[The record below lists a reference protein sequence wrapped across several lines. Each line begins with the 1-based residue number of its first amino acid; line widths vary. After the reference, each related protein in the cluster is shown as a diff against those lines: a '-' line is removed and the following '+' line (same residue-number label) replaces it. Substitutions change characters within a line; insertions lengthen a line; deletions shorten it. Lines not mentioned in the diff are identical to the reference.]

1 MLLFN
6 NNDNPNVST
15 EKNIARLEDY
25 RNKIRALDGDI
36 VNDIAPMLRGWEGQA
51 SRIYFSTINSFLP
64 EQFRFENRTQHPA
77 LDVANAF

>member
-1 MLLFN
+1 MLLKKIENQQALMLLFN

-51 SRIYFSTINSFLP
+51 S
-64 EQFRFENRTQHPA
+64 QFILVP
-77 LDVANAF
+77 